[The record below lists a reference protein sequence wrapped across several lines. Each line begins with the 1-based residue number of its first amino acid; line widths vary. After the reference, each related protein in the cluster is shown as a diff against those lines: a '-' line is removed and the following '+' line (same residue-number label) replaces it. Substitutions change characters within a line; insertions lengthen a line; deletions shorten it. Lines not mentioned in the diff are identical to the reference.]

1 MESTTLKKILDTDA
15 MSLKDTLIEPTVKP
29 QGIGMAVAFDWGL
42 AVQIL
47 VTPVLTLLLGKA
59 SLFKQ
64 FSPPVAALLGSLAP
78 LPFAALVAV
87 FGEGVRRGWRLV
99 RPIQVGFNALLFL
112 AGIASLVN
120 VWNGI
125 KNGSYWPVVTS
136 TILLIFSPLI
146 AWRLNSRDSKE
157 WFATVSSTQ
166 ARKRHG
172 GAWPF
177 LIALWAIVGGILQAI
192 AAMSR

>member
-1 MESTTLKKILDTDA
+1 MKETTINTKNPSPSNISTDTE
-15 MSLKDTLIEPTVKP
+15 IKP

-47 VTPVLTLLLGKA
+47 VTPVMPLIFGVP
-59 SLFKQ
+59 SMFKQ
-64 FSPPVAALLGSLAP
+64 FSPPIAALLTSLITIPA
-78 LPFAALVAV
+78 AALLAV

-99 RPIQVGFNALLFL
+99 RPIQMVANALLFV
-112 AGIASLVN
+112 AGIASLMTL
-120 VWNGI
+120 WNGI
-125 KNGSYWPVVTS
+125 KQGNYWPIVS
-136 TILLIFSPLI
+136 SSILLLASPVI
-146 AWRLNSRDSKE
+146 AWRMNSAGTKA
-157 WFATVSSTQ
+157 WFATVTSAE

-192 AAMSR
+192 AVVKR

>member
-1 MESTTLKKILDTDA
+1 MEKTLITDVDA
-15 MSLKDTLIEPTVKP
+15 LKDTRTEPTAKP

-64 FSPPVAALLGSLAP
+64 FSPPIAALIGSLAF
-78 LPFAALVAV
+78 LPFAALLAV

-125 KNGSYWPVVTS
+125 KNGSYWPIVTS
-136 TILLIFSPLI
+136 VILVIFSPLI
-146 AWRLNSRDSKE
+146 AWRLSSRDSRK

-177 LIALWAIVGGILQAI
+177 LIAIWAVVGGILQVI